1 MPAKS
6 KAPKASKKT
15 KTSKKVA
22 ETPAPVVEVPAPVVE
37 VPVPA
42 PVEPVPAPVVEEPAP
57 VVEAPV
63 EPQGPA
69 VSEEF
74 DELLQELKHL
84 KQSIID
90 MTSKVSKLQ
99 KRVAKES
106 RKGKKPQR
114 NTSGNKNNG
123 FSKPVEIT
131 TELCQFLGLEKD
143 TKIARTD
150 VTRGITKYI
159 KEHKL
164 QGEDDKRVINADAAL
179 TKLLSGG
186 EKKLCADV
194 PLTYFNLQTYLKRHY
209 PKAVSA

>member
-6 KAPKASKKT
+6 KAPKAPKKT
-15 KTSKKVA
+15 KTSKKVK
-22 ETPAPVVEVPAPVVE
+22 ETPAPVVEAPAPVVE
-37 VPVPA
+37 APA
-42 PVEPVPAPVVEEPAP
+42 PAPVVEAP

-74 DELLQELKHL
+74 DDLLQELKVL

-90 MTSKVSKLQ
+90 MTSKVAKLQ

-131 TELCQFLGLEKD
+131 AELCQFLGLEKG
-143 TKIARTD
+143 TLIARTD
-150 VTRGITKYI
+150 VTKGITKYI
-159 KEHKL
+159 KEHQL
-164 QGEDDKRVINADAAL
+164 QGEEDKRVINADAAL
-179 TKLLSGG
+179 KKLLSGG
-186 EKKLCADV
+186 EKKLSADV

-209 PKAVSA
+209 PKAVSVSK

>member
-1 MPAKS
+1 MPPIKTKATKKS
-6 KAPKASKKT
+6 KASKKVKET
-15 KTSKKVA
+15 KPVKEVVEA
-22 ETPAPVVEVPAPVVE
+22 PAPVVEV
-37 VPVPA
+37 VPVP
-42 PVEPVPAPVVEEPAP
+42 VPVPAPVVETPP

-63 EPQGPA
+63 EPAGPA

-74 DELLQELKHL
+74 DDLLQELKVL

-106 RKGKKPQR
+106 RKGKKPHR

-131 TELCQFLGLEKD
+131 VELCQFLGLEKD

-150 VTRGITKYI
+150 VTKGITKYI

-164 QGEDDKRVINADAAL
+164 QGEEDKRVINVDAAL
-179 TKLLSGG
+179 KKLLSGG

-209 PKAVSA
+209 PKAVSVSK

>member
-1 MPAKS
+1 MPPTKT
-6 KAPKASKKT
+6 KAPKKSKASKKVKET
-15 KTSKKVA
+15 KPVKEVV
-22 ETPAPVVEVPAPVVE
+22 ETPAPVVEVV
-37 VPVPA
+37 
-42 PVEPVPAPVVEEPAP
+42 PVPAPVVETPP
-57 VVEAPV
+57 VVEAAPV
-63 EPQGPA
+63 EPAGPA

-74 DELLQELKHL
+74 DELLHELKHL

-131 TELCQFLGLEKD
+131 VELCQFLGLEKD

-150 VTRGITKYI
+150 VTKGITKYI

-164 QGEDDKRVINADAAL
+164 QGEEDKRVINVDAAL
-179 TKLLSGG
+179 KKLLSGG

-209 PKAVSA
+209 PKATPVA